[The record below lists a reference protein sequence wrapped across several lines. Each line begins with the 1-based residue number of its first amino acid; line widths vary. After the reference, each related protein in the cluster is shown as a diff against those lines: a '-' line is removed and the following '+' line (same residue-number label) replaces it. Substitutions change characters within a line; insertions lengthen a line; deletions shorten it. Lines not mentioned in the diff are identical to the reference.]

1 MPDYPDQARLRAA
14 EEQITEMPPLV
25 FAGEAAALRKALAS
39 VVHGEAFL
47 LQGGNCAE
55 SFSQFSANRIRD
67 DFKVMLQMAIA
78 LTFGG
83 GLPVVKIGRIAGQF
97 AKPRSGSM
105 ETVGDISLPS
115 YRGDIINDIAFDPKA
130 RIPDP
135 QRMLAAYH
143 QSSATL
149 NLLRAFA
156 HGGYA
161 SLQEIH
167 RWNLDFV
174 ARTRQGKRYEQM
186 ALSIDEAMRFMA
198 ACGIT
203 SSRVPE
209 LRMVDFYISHE
220 ALLLGYEQALTR
232 IDSRTG
238 NAYGCSGH
246 FLWIGE
252 RTRQLDHAHVE
263 YMRGIHNPIGMKCG
277 PTMTADELLRLCDKL
292 DPRNDPGRLTLITR
306 FGADQIEQ
314 ALPKLI
320 RAVKREGRNIV
331 WSCDPMHGNTVKSK
345 SGFKTRAVSQI
356 ISEIRQFFAI
366 HHSESTYPGGVHLE
380 MTSENVTEC
389 LGGAQEI
396 TDTQLSDRYHSYC
409 DPRLNGSQSLE
420 IAFELSE
427 LLREHRHSISNQFAA

>member
-1 MPDYPDQARLRAA
+1 
-14 EEQITEMPPLV
+14 
-25 FAGEAAALRKALAS
+25 RKALAS